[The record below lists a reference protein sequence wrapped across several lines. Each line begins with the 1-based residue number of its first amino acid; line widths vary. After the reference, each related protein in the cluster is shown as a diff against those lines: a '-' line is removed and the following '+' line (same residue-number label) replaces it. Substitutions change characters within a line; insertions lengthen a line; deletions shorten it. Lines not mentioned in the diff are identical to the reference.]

1 MRELMGEVKQEKQ
14 KEIAKKEV
22 NTNVPATQKQ
32 KNKEQDDIERMLAE
46 LGWSIAIPKNIISI
60 LIEQKLTQNHFILYA
75 QTVKTGSITPIIH
88 NLNKNYNNKKIFKN
102 PLRSQVRYIWSCFE
116 VWRFVWKHNCPCVF
130 KLRSFICYY
139 HF

>member
-75 QTVKTGSITPIIH
+75 
-88 NLNKNYNNKKIFKN
+88 
-102 PLRSQVRYIWSCFE
+102 
-116 VWRFVWKHNCPCVF
+116 
-130 KLRSFICYY
+130 
-139 HF
+139 